1 MSTYDFTTLRSRLHM
16 GASKWVP
23 MERAGV
29 TDPDVIPFSVAD
41 MDLLVA
47 PEITAALREAAD
59 FGVYGY
65 TGMDDA
71 FRSALMGWM
80 ERRHGWTVDPGWLVS
95 SFGVVH
101 AAGQAIH
108 AFTRP
113 GDAVVAQTPA
123 YPPFKRITE
132 NTGRTFLADPLRRTD
147 HGYELDLD
155 HLEDLCR
162 RPETK
167 LLLLCSPHNPTGRV
181 WTRAELT
188 AIAHI
193 CRRHDVL
200 IFSDEIHCDFIAPGH
215 THTVLATL
223 DEETAHR
230 CVMGTSASKTFNL
243 AGLATA
249 TTIIPDQDLRR
260 RFRAKTDGYTGG
272 FSGYFGLAAARA
284 AYEQGEP
291 WLSAFLEHLKGNFEL
306 CKAFLA
312 DRFPSVWTAPWE
324 GTYLLWADFSSL
336 GLDPEAQM
344 RFMRDEAG
352 LWLDE
357 GTMFGPEGTGF
368 ERFVLACP
376 RHHLEKALER
386 LDDAARRQGLPR

>member
-1 MSTYDFTTLRSRLHM
+1 MPTYDFVTLRSRLHM
-16 GASKWVP
+16 GASKWTAL
-23 MERAGV
+23 ESAGV

-47 PEITAALREAAD
+47 PEIIAALTA
-59 FGVYGY
+59 
-65 TGMDDA
+65 
-71 FRSALMGWM
+71 WM
-80 ERRHGWTVDPGWLVS
+80 ERRHGWQVDPGWLVS
-95 SFGVVH
+95 NFGVVH
-101 AAGQAIH
+101 AAGQAVQ
-108 AFTRP
+108 AFTKP
-113 GDAVVAQTPA
+113 GDAIVTQTPA
-123 YPPFKRITE
+123 YPPFKRIAE
-132 NTGRTFLADPLRRTD
+132 STGRVFLANPLRRTD
-147 HGYELDLD
+147 YGYELDLN

-181 WTRAELT
+181 WTREELK
-188 AIAHI
+188 AIADL
-193 CRRHDVL
+193 CRRHNVL

-230 CVMGTSASKTFNL
+230 CIMGTSASKTFNL

-260 RFRAKTDGYTGG
+260 QFRAKTDGYTGG
-272 FSGYFGLAAARA
+272 FSGYFGLAATRV

-291 WLSAFLEHLKGNFEL
+291 WLSALMEHLKGNFDL
-306 CKAFLA
+306 CRSFLA

-357 GTMFGPEGTGF
+357 GTMFGPEGAGF

-386 LDDAARRQGLPR
+386 LDAAAARRGLPR

>member
-1 MSTYDFTTLRSRLHM
+1 
-16 GASKWVP
+16 
-23 MERAGV
+23 
-29 TDPDVIPFSVAD
+29 
-41 MDLLVA
+41 
-47 PEITAALREAAD
+47 
-59 FGVYGY
+59 
-65 TGMDDA
+65 
-71 FRSALMGWM
+71 
-80 ERRHGWTVDPGWLVS
+80 
-95 SFGVVH
+95 
-101 AAGQAIH
+101 
-108 AFTRP
+108 
-113 GDAVVAQTPA
+113 
-123 YPPFKRITE
+123 
-132 NTGRTFLADPLRRTD
+132 
-147 HGYELDLD
+147 
-155 HLEDLCR
+155 
-162 RPETK
+162 
-167 LLLLCSPHNPTGRV
+167 
-181 WTRAELT
+181 
-188 AIAHI
+188 
-193 CRRHDVL
+193 
-200 IFSDEIHCDFIAPGH
+200 
-215 THTVLATL
+215 
-223 DEETAHR
+223 
-230 CVMGTSASKTFNL
+230 MGTSASKTFNL

-291 WLSAFLEHLKGNFEL
+291 WLNAFLEHLKGNFEL

-357 GTMFGPEGTGF
+357 GAMFGPEGTGF

-386 LDDAARRQGLPR
+386 LDDAARRRGLPR

>member
-47 PEITAALREAAD
+47 PEIVAALHQAVD

-65 TGMDDA
+65 AGMDDA
-71 FRSALMGWM
+71 FKTALIGWAQ
-80 ERRHGWTVDPGWLVS
+80 RRYGWTVKPEWLVS
-95 SFGVVH
+95 NFGVVH

-108 AFTRP
+108 AFTKP
-113 GDAVVAQTPA
+113 GDAIITQTPA

-132 NTGRTFLADPLRRTD
+132 NTGRIFLADPLRRTD
-147 HGYELDLD
+147 RGYELDLN

-162 RPETK
+162 RPESK
-167 LLLLCSPHNPTGRV
+167 LLFLCSPHNPTGRV
-181 WTRAELT
+181 WTREELT
-188 AIAHI
+188 AIADI

-223 DEETAHR
+223 DEETARR
-230 CVMGTSASKTFNL
+230 CIMGTSVSKTFNL

-249 TTIIPDQDLRR
+249 TTIIPDADLRR
-260 RFRAKTDGYTGG
+260 QFQAKTNGYTGG
-272 FSGYFGLAAARA
+272 YNGFLGLAASRA

-291 WLSAFLEHLKGNFEL
+291 WLNAFLEHLKGNFEL

-336 GLDPEAQM
+336 GLTPEEQT
-344 RFMRDEAG
+344 RFLREEAG
-352 LWLDE
+352 LWSNE
-357 GTMFGPEGTGF
+357 GTMFGPEGAGF
-368 ERFVLACP
+368 ERLVLACP
-376 RHHLEKALER
+376 RRHLEKALER
-386 LDDAARRQGLPR
+386 LDDAARRRGLPR

>member
-1 MSTYDFTTLRSRLHM
+1 MPTYDFTTLRSRRHM

-47 PEITAALREAAD
+47 PEIVDAMQKAAA

-71 FRSALMGWM
+71 FRSAVAGWM
-80 ERRHGWTVDPGWLVS
+80 ARRHGWTVDPGWLVNN
-95 SFGVVH
+95 FGVVH
-101 AAGQAIH
+101 AVGQAVQ

-113 GDAVVAQTPA
+113 GDAIVTQTPA
-123 YPPFKRITE
+123 YPPFRRVAE
-132 NTGRTFLADPLRRTD
+132 STGRIFLADPLRRTEG
-147 HGYELDLD
+147 GYELDLN

-167 LLLLCSPHNPTGRV
+167 LLILCSPHNPTGRV
-181 WTRAELT
+181 WTREELG
-188 AIAHI
+188 AVADI
-193 CRRHDVL
+193 CRRHGVL
-200 IFSDEIHCDFIAPGH
+200 VFSDEIHSDFVAPGH
-215 THTVLATL
+215 VHTVFAAL

-230 CVMGTSASKTFNL
+230 CVVGTSASKTFNL

-249 TTIIPDQDLRR
+249 TTIIPDRELRR
-260 RFRAKTDGYTGG
+260 RFRAKTDGYAGEYT
-272 FSGYFGLAAARA
+272 GYFGLAATRA
-284 AYEQGEP
+284 AYERGEP
-291 WLSAFLEHLKGNFEL
+291 WLTAFLEHLAGNAAL
-306 CKAFLA
+306 CRDFLA
-312 DRFPSVWTAPWE
+312 QRFPSVWTAPWE
-324 GTYLLWADFSSL
+324 GTYLLWADFSCL
-336 GLDPEAQM
+336 GLDGEAQA
-344 RFMRDEAG
+344 RFMREEAG

-357 GTMFGPEGTGF
+357 GPMFGPEGAGF

-376 RHHLEKALER
+376 RRHLEKALER
-386 LDDAARRQGLPR
+386 LDAAVSRRGLPR

>member
-1 MSTYDFTTLRSRLHM
+1 MPTYDFVTLRSRLHM
-16 GASKWVP
+16 GASKWTAL
-23 MERAGV
+23 ESAGV

-47 PEITAALREAAD
+47 PEIIAALQSAAA

-65 TGMDDA
+65 TGMDEA
-71 FRSALMGWM
+71 FRAALTAWM
-80 ERRHGWTVDPGWLVS
+80 ERRHGWQVDPGWLVS
-95 SFGVVH
+95 NFGVVH
-101 AAGQAIH
+101 AAGQAVQ
-108 AFTRP
+108 AFTKP
-113 GDAVVAQTPA
+113 GDAIVTQTPA
-123 YPPFKRITE
+123 YPPFKRIAE
-132 NTGRTFLADPLRRTD
+132 STGRVFLANPLRRTD
-147 HGYELDLD
+147 YGYELDLN
-155 HLEDLCR
+155 HLEDLGR
-162 RPETK
+162 LTETK
-167 LLLLCSPHNPTGRV
+167 LLLLCSPHNHTGRV
-181 WTRAELT
+181 WTREELK
-188 AIAHI
+188 AIADL
-193 CRRHDVL
+193 CRRHNVL

-230 CVMGTSASKTFNL
+230 CIMGTSASKTFNL

-260 RFRAKTDGYTGG
+260 QFRAKTDGYTGS
-272 FSGYFGLAAARA
+272 FSGYFGLAATRV

-291 WLSAFLEHLKGNFEL
+291 WLSALMEHLKGNFDL
-306 CKAFLA
+306 CRSFLA

-357 GTMFGPEGTGF
+357 GTMFGPEGASF

-386 LDDAARRQGLPR
+386 LDAAAARRGLPR